1 MKIGDDI
8 KIIINDLQNLKPN
21 LKETI
26 VARMDEID
34 NVVKKD
40 INSQNPNQSSAN
52 LPKTNGKKESRIKSH
67 KYNTNEEANLIE
79 SLKKTPKSTKRD
91 LKGSIEKSSKKENL
105 VNTNKSNGMMNL
117 KKKESTKGE
126 NSMSPKGNNLR
137 KSKLSSK

>member
-52 LPKTNGKKESRIKSH
+52 LPKTNGKTESRIKSH